1 MFKMDIDRRTLLG
14 AVAIMA
20 AARPARAQSPPDS
33 VAKVGPATRRS
44 RTGNGQCGSCAPWL
58 RPTASMRARIGL
70 IGFSA
75 GGHLAGTLAVSSAQ
89 TFYPPVDAVD
99 ALSARPSFCGL
110 IYPVL
115 SMMPPF
121 DNTHSRREIIG
132 THPSP
137 AESEAYSVERHVGA
151 DTPPMFLAHAADDPT
166 SPVDNSLMMFA
177 ALRTARIPAETH
189 IFQSG
194 GHGWGL
200 GRPGTEVDAWPE
212 LFVRWAKQNS
222 LLTDGD

>member
-89 TFYPPVDAVD
+89 TFYPPLDAVD
-99 ALSARPSFCGL
+99 ALSRPNFCGL
-110 IYPVL
+110 MYPVL
-115 SMMPPF
+115 SMMLPF
-121 DNTHSRREIIG
+121 DNTDSIIG
-132 THPSP
+132 MHPSA
-137 AESEAYSVERHVGA
+137 AESEAYSVERHVGK
-151 DTPPMFLAHAADDPT
+151 DTPPMFLAQAADDPV
-166 SPVDNSLMMFA
+166 SAVDNSLMMFS
-177 ALRTARIPAETH
+177 ALRTAGIPAEMH
-189 IFQSG
+189 IFQTD

-200 GRPGTEVDAWPE
+200 GRPGSEVHAWPE
-212 LFVRWAKQNS
+212 LFMRWAAQYS
-222 LLTDGD
+222 PIPPVRDDR